1 MMAPQAQHREP
12 TCVGMCPPRV
22 GLPITKPPEPTT
34 AFTASSVLSTSRL
47 MVSTPTPALV
57 MPLLIA
63 CRTVGEAL
71 ELHPLQLFHN
81 LQICSGCTGC
91 GGGGHLVLC
100 SILVRNS
107 LHEGDSLQ
115 YPNCCR
121 AHVPC
126 PAYTSG
132 KQNSTTMHRQG

>member
-71 ELHPLQLFHN
+71 ELHPLQLFSQFAD
-81 LQICSGCTGC
+81 L
-91 GGGGHLVLC
+91 L
-100 SILVRNS
+100 R
-107 LHEGDSLQ
+107 LHRVWGWG
-115 YPNCCR
+115 P
-121 AHVPC
+121 PC
-126 PAYTSG
+126 AL
-132 KQNSTTMHRQG
+132 